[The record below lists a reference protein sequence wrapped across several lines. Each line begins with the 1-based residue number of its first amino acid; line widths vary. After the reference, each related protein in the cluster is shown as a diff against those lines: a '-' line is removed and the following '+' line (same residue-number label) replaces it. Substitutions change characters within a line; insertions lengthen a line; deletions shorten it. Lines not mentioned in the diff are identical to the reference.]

1 MGERTGTRTRL
12 TPELRR
18 AQIVEAAVDV
28 FAGREPSDVTFEEI
42 ADAAGVSRALVY
54 NYFGDRGGLVGAVC
68 LRCYEQ
74 LDEAIA
80 PAFDPALRPAQQARE
95 WVRRYLRFSVEHPGP
110 WALISSSSAS
120 QHPAVQEVRRQ
131 RLATVSHRWGD
142 TAEARLVAAAIG
154 GMLQAAVAEHE
165 AGEVEIDFDRMVDI
179 LGVLTWKGLS
189 RLVPQGRTTDR
200 RRSEDPSTT
209 DGRSEPSDP
218 S

>member
-1 MGERTGTRTRL
+1 MPDKSGPRTRL
-12 TPELRR
+12 SPELRR

-42 ADAAGVSRALVY
+42 AEAAGVSRALVY

-80 PAFDPALRPAQQARE
+80 PAFDPSLRPAQQARE

-131 RLATVSHRWGD
+131 RLTTVAHRWGD
-142 TAEARLVAAAIG
+142 TPEARLIAAAVG
-154 GMLQAAVAEHE
+154 GLLQAAVAEHE
-165 AGEVEIDFDRMVDI
+165 AGEVEIEFERLVDI
-179 LGVLTWKGLS
+179 LGVLAWKGLS
-189 RLVPQGRTTDR
+189 RLIPEGLATNRQRTE
-200 RRSEDPSTT
+200 SVLA
-209 DGRSEPSDP
+209 DGAER
-218 S
+218 